1 MSVFSQGRGQ
11 VRGIQCV
18 WILVSYSG
26 VNVFPSSPRALS
38 CNSDAIELRLERSCR
53 TRSCE
58 FISLSVD
65 IVYVAVVVVGEAI
78 PSVSPNLR
86 WARQIGRPLST
97 SYLAEIA

>member
-1 MSVFSQGRGQ
+1 M
-11 VRGIQCV
+11 
-18 WILVSYSG
+18 
-26 VNVFPSSPRALS
+26 FPSSPPALLPS
-38 CNSDAIELRLERSCR
+38 ISDAIELRLERSCR
-53 TRSCE
+53 TRSGE

-97 SYLAEIA
+97 SYLAKIA

>member
-1 MSVFSQGRGQ
+1 MSVSPKAKARFEGSNAFGS
-11 VRGIQCV
+11 
-18 WILVSYSG
+18 SYTG
-26 VNVFPSSPRALS
+26 VNVFPSSPPSLLPS
-38 CNSDAIELRLERSCR
+38 ISDAIEVRLERSCR
-53 TRSCE
+53 TRSGE

-97 SYLAEIA
+97 SYLAKIA

>member
-1 MSVFSQGRGQ
+1 M
-11 VRGIQCV
+11 
-18 WILVSYSG
+18 SYSG
-26 VNVFPSSPRALS
+26 VNVGSSSPRTLS

-58 FISLSVD
+58 FISSVD